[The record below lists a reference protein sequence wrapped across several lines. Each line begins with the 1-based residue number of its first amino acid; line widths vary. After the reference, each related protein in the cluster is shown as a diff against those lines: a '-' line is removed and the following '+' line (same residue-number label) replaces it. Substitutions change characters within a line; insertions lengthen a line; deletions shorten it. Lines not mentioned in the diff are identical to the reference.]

1 MAALL
6 DILDSEL
13 RLWHDGRAVRSPG
26 YALLDGDSYRY
37 GEEARGNARRQPRNV
52 NTRFWW
58 QLGTRPL
65 QPALGPARHT
75 ADLVHG
81 HLLALHEAA
90 GQPGELVL
98 AVPESLQKEQ
108 LSLLLG
114 IIRACPF
121 DAVGLANRSLLVAA
135 AHEVHGPACHL
146 ELQLHQALLTR
157 LAVEGGELRVTG
169 EQVLTGCGL
178 LALQE
183 SLVEAIA
190 RSFIENTRFDP
201 RRQAESEQQLYD
213 SLAGALAALRD
224 ADDTTLEVGGY
235 RTRIGYDALREAG
248 RKLHDHVARELGRNG
263 DAPLLLVDPL
273 ADLLPGFT
281 QGFPGARVAG
291 SRDLP
296 EALAAHGDRIV
307 QPGEALHLVRA
318 LPAPAGSRRE
328 GTPPTAAAAEPS
340 VRSEPPGGKP
350 TAVGAAPSP
359 RQGQDTSDRSR
370 RGDAPPT
377 AGSGPGT
384 EPTHL
389 LEAGRAVP
397 LAYNLPL
404 ADGWSLVHGDG
415 GWRLAP
421 GRGTAT
427 VNGGPWNGAALAA
440 GDRVAVGGGQWQLIE
455 VSG

>member
-13 RLWHDGRAVRSPG
+13 RLWQDGRAVRSPG
-26 YALLDGDSYRY
+26 YALLNGDSYRY
-37 GEEARGNARRQPRNV
+37 GEDARGNARRQPRNV
-52 NTRFWW
+52 NTRYWW

-81 HLLALHEAA
+81 HLLALHEA
-90 GQPGELVL
+90 GKPGELVL
-98 AVPESLQKEQ
+98 AVPESLHKEQ

-121 DAVGLANRSLLVAA
+121 DAVGIANRSLLVAA
-135 AHEVHGPACHL
+135 AHGASGPVCHL

-157 LAVEGGELRVTG
+157 LSVEEHELRVTD

-201 RRQAESEQQLYD
+201 RRQAETEQQLYD
-213 SLAGALAALRD
+213 SLGGALAALRD
-224 ADDTTLEVGGY
+224 ADDTPLEVGGY
-235 RTRIGYDALREAG
+235 RSRIGYDALREAG
-248 RKLHDHVARELGRNG
+248 RRLHEGVARELGRGG

-281 QGFPGARVAG
+281 QGFPGARVAS

-318 LPAPAGSRRE
+318 LPA
-328 GTPPTAAAAEPS
+328 AAAAGRQADTPPAAAPAARNEPTE
-340 VRSEPPGGKP
+340 RRPAPGG
-350 TAVGAAPSP
+350 
-359 RQGQDTSDRSR
+359 D
-370 RGDAPPT
+370 
-377 AGSGPGT
+377 

-389 LEAGRAVP
+389 LEGGRAQP
-397 LAYNLPL
+397 LAYNMPL
-404 ADGWSLVHGDG
+404 AEGWSLVHGDG

-427 VNGGPWNGAALAA
+427 VNDGPWNGAALAA
-440 GDRVAVGGGQWQLIE
+440 GDRVAVGGGHWQLIE

>member
-37 GEEARGNARRQPRNV
+37 GEDARGNARRQPRNV

-90 GQPGELVL
+90 GEPGELVL
-98 AVPESLQKEQ
+98 AVPESLHKEQ

-121 DAVGLANRSLLVAA
+121 DAVGLTNRSLLVAA

-157 LAVEGGELRVTG
+157 LAVEDGELRVTG

-201 RRQAESEQQLYD
+201 RRQAETEQQLYD
-213 SLAGALAALRD
+213 SLGGALAALRD

-248 RKLHDHVARELGRNG
+248 RKLHDNVARELGRNG

-281 QGFPGARVAG
+281 QGLPGARVAS

-296 EALAAHGDRIV
+296 EALAAHRGRIV

-318 LPAPAGSRRE
+318 LPVSGGE
-328 GTPPTAAAAEPS
+328 GN
-340 VRSEPPGGKP
+340 
-350 TAVGAAPSP
+350 
-359 RQGQDTSDRSR
+359 R

-377 AGSGPGT
+377 AAGEEHGEGAKASVGAASSPRQGT
-384 EPTHL
+384 GTPDRNRRGDAPPTADAATAPEPTHL
-389 LEAGRAVP
+389 LEGGRARP
-397 LAYNLPL
+397 LAYNMSLS
-404 ADGWSLVHGDG
+404 DGWSLVHGDG